1 MIRAM
6 TSLHKGLLYGLLAV
20 LAFSLTLPATR
31 LAVAQLDPLF
41 VGLGREVLAA
51 VLAAPLLWFTRQPWP
66 TTAQWRTLLWVIG
79 GVVLGFPVFTALAMN
94 KADASHG
101 AVVLGLLP
109 LATAVAGF
117 LLNHERPSGRFWLAA
132 TVGSAAV
139 IAYAVSAGSGRL
151 LPADLA
157 LLGAVIAGAMGYA
170 AGARLARELGAWQ
183 VICWAV
189 VAAAP
194 FLLPVVLWLAWRHG
208 LQATPQAWGAFAY
221 VSSVSAFLGF
231 FAWYRGLDLGGVA
244 RVSQVMLLQ
253 PFVTLGFAAL
263 WLGERVT
270 PLAIAC
276 AALVALTLVVSRRA

>member
-1 MIRAM
+1 
-6 TSLHKGLLYGLLAV
+6 
-20 LAFSLTLPATR
+20 
-31 LAVAQLDPLF
+31 
-41 VGLGREVLAA
+41 
-51 VLAAPLLWFTRQPWP
+51 
-66 TTAQWRTLLWVIG
+66 
-79 GVVLGFPVFTALAMN
+79 
-94 KADASHG
+94 
-101 AVVLGLLP
+101 
-109 LATAVAGF
+109 VAGF

-132 TVGSAAV
+132 IVGSAAV

-253 PFVTLGFAAL
+253 PFFTLGFAAL